1 MLNTS
6 NIMNIS
12 FGPGQ
17 YLPSPLICKQVSAFG
32 TQSDDTAMVDIGTH
46 TKRVRGMTHV
56 TESNAGDSVGRNVRI
71 SQFPSSL
78 AFLSSVRLVI

>member
-6 NIMNIS
+6 DIMNIS

-32 TQSDDTAMVDIGTH
+32 TQSDDTAMADIGTH
-46 TKRVRGMTHV
+46 NEEFM
-56 TESNAGDSVGRNVRI
+56 D
-71 SQFPSSL
+71 
-78 AFLSSVRLVI
+78 

>member
-6 NIMNIS
+6 DIMNIS

-32 TQSDDTAMVDIGTH
+32 TQSDDTAMADNGTNNEEL
-46 TKRVRGMTHV
+46 M
-56 TESNAGDSVGRNVRI
+56 E
-71 SQFPSSL
+71 
-78 AFLSSVRLVI
+78 